1 MKRFL
6 SFILSL
12 IMMLTLVPVSVS
24 ADSTSA
30 VDATVGSSVTVKI
43 SNSNDHKTYRIKA
56 PGDGR
61 ITVKVSTTSK
71 DKDYA
76 IRTTLKDEDGR
87 VVVDSQ
93 SGSSYSMPS
102 YGASEGDIFY
112 LFVEDSYRGYDTSF
126 KITFEFSTTENWE
139 TENNDTSEKA
149 DKISSGTT
157 YRGSISKSDDTDFY
171 KLKLSSAKKVKFT
184 FGPDVIDNKERM
196 WNVDL
201 FSTDGESL
209 DLFTTGSKNSR
220 TIKLKKGTYYVRITD
235 ETTTSEDGTPT
246 TAVGG
251 DYYLSFTTSSFK
263 IKRPTITAV
272 KMYGKES
279 WLYDNYATAKVSVK
293 NGGAIDGYT
302 LKISKSSNMKSGT
315 KKKNYAISASNGVTA
330 KKIRSQI
337 RMSIAPAYY
346 AQVRGYVKDAFG
358 NKIYGKYSKV
368 KSGSLSAR
376 DYNDLR

>member
-12 IMMLTLVPVSVS
+12 ILIVSLVPAFAS
-24 ADSTSA
+24 ADSYST
-30 VDATVGSSVTVKI
+30 VDATMGSSVTVKL
-43 SNSNDHKTYRIKA
+43 SGASDHKTYMVKA
-56 PGDGR
+56 PSAGR
-61 ITVKVSTTSK
+61 LTVKVSTTSK

-76 IRTTLKDEDGR
+76 IKTTLKDADGR

-93 SGSSYSMPS
+93 NGTAYSMPS
-102 YGASEGDIFY
+102 YGASEGDVFY
-112 LFVEDSYRGYDTSF
+112 LFVEDFYRGYDTSF

-171 KLKLSSAKKVKFT
+171 KFTVSSAKKVKLT

-196 WNVDL
+196 WDVDL
-201 FSTDGESL
+201 YSADGESF
-209 DLFTTGSKNSR
+209 DLFNTGSKNSR
-220 TIKLKKGTYYVRITD
+220 TVTLKKGTYYVRIVD
-235 ETTTSEDGTPT
+235 ETTTAEDGTPT

-251 DYYLSFTTSSFK
+251 DYNLSFVTSAVK
-263 IKRPTITAV
+263 VKRPSVTAV

-279 WLYDNYATAKVSVK
+279 WLYDNYATATVSVK
-293 NGGAIDGYT
+293 NGGSIDGYT
-302 LKISKSSNMKSGT
+302 LRISKSSNMKSGT

-330 KKIRSQI
+330 KKIKSKI
-337 RMSIAPAYY
+337 RMGIYPAYY
-346 AQVRGYVKDAFG
+346 VQVRGYVKDAFG
-358 NKIYGKYSKV
+358 NKIYGKYSRV

-376 DYNDLR
+376 DYNDLK